1 MILTTYKLEQC
12 WVQTQCYI
20 FYWISLTLILKKVY
34 REVLWSDLFLQ
45 NNHGYRFDYLSTK
58 AVLRLIQA
66 FPIIQQ
72 GFLLPLLLLETPD
85 RSSSTL
91 QTVQKWFPTYSA
103 PRDSRHILVDAPL
116 SLLSPDC
123 PEVILFLYVRG
134 FYSSVYSPLTVIV
147 NSLSE
152 EDNGTVS
159 SARFCRAPFTP
170 GRYLSVL

>member
-1 MILTTYKLEQC
+1 MNKSDPNFEKKFIARFYNQPHFSRIITVTDLIISVQKLC
-12 WVQTQCYI
+12 WGVPKYPT
-20 FYWISLTLILKKVY
+20 
-34 REVLWSDLFLQ
+34 
-45 NNHGYRFDYLSTK
+45 
-58 AVLRLIQA
+58 
-66 FPIIQQ
+66 

-91 QTVQKWFPTYSA
+91 QTVQKWLPTYSA

-116 SLLSPDC
+116 SLLAPDC
-123 PEVILFLYVRG
+123 PEVILFVYVRG

>member
-1 MILTTYKLEQC
+1 MI
-12 WVQTQCYI
+12 
-20 FYWISLTLILKKVY
+20 
-34 REVLWSDLFLQ
+34 RNSDLFLQ
-45 NNHGYRFDYLSTK
+45 NNHDCIFDNLSAK
-58 AVLRLIQA
+58 ALLNPIPA

-72 GFLLPLLLLETPD
+72 DLLLPLLIPETSGRP
-85 RSSSTL
+85 SSTL
-91 QTVQKWFPTYSA
+91 QTVQKWSSTIPA

-116 SLLSPDC
+116 SHLAPDC

-159 SARFCRAPFTP
+159 SARFCREPFTP
-170 GRYLSVL
+170 GRYLLVL